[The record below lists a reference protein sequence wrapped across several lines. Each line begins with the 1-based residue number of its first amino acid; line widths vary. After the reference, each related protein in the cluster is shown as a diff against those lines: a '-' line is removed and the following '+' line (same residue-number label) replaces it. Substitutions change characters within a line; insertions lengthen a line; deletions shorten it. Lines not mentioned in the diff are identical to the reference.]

1 MARTPMD
8 KVLLNNIYNGRYMI
22 AGVVFFHLFTNY
34 CNMQY
39 LKQNDI
45 FGYDGNGGNVLK
57 IITNLTDEEMARLKF
72 ARRMAWHWKGMH
84 KFNRGNFEMIS
95 DQELND
101 RGIELEKEPYVEYI
115 KRPPHD
121 KYL

>member
-1 MARTPMD
+1 M
-8 KVLLNNIYNGRYMI
+8 YNGRYML
-22 AGVVFFHLFTNY
+22 AGFVFFHLLCNY
-34 CNMQY
+34 TNMQY

-45 FGYDGNGGNVLK
+45 FGYDGNGGNTLK

-72 ARRMAWHWKGMH
+72 ARRMAWHWKGWH
-84 KFNRGNFEMIS
+84 RFSRGNFEMIT

-101 RGIELEKEPYVEYI
+101 RGIELEQEPYIEYV